1 MPQHYDNAVKYVML
15 GYSQEFAEFMVGHS
29 DIKVLETL
37 ETEQP
42 TIKTHQNDSTL
53 KVQLRNEIAIFHT
66 EVQTD
71 DSRKPMWSRLA
82 GYNGFLIQQHEIPV
96 YCNVLYL
103 HPNAGKN
110 DKGYYAYKGLG
121 YEYVLRYKVIRLIEI
136 EGQTILEKQMPGL
149 LPFTP
154 LMKPPE
160 GIDANRWLEK
170 CIDAIALA
178 STDQNTKEILFA
190 ALGVFGSLVYD
201 SQMII
206 QRLPEGI
213 MRESPFIQYCLE
225 LYAEEYKQKA
235 YTDGVEQGKAEGL
248 EQGKAEGLEQGK
260 AEGLEQGKVE
270 GLEQG
275 EKKGTI
281 QSIIALLEMQFKP
294 DAVKVLEPTLQRID
308 DMQRLR
314 ELLLVVP
321 RVDSLEGFM
330 QYLSNGNAIESENG
344 GIPHS

>member
-1 MPQHYDNAVKYVML
+1 MAQYYDNAVKYVML

-29 DIKVLETL
+29 DIKVLENL

-42 TIKTHQNDSTL
+42 TIKSHQNDSTL
-53 KVQLRNEIAIFHT
+53 KVQLENETVIFHT

-82 GYNGFLIQQHEIPV
+82 GYNGFLIHQHEMPV

-103 HPNAGKN
+103 HPNAGRN
-110 DKGYYAYKGLG
+110 DKGFYAYKGMG

-136 EGQTILEKQMPGL
+136 DGQSILEKQVPAL

-154 LMKPPE
+154 LMKRSS

-178 STDQNTKEILFA
+178 SVDQNTREILFA
-190 ALGVFGSLVYD
+190 ALGVFSGIVFEPELIYE
-201 SQMII
+201 
-206 QRLPEGI
+206 RLPEGI
-213 MRESPFIQYCLE
+213 MQESPFIQYCLE
-225 LYAEEYKQKA
+225 KFSAEATQEAYKQGK
-235 YTDGVEQGKAEGL
+235 EQGEKKGEEKG
-248 EQGKAEGLEQGK
+248 EEK
-260 AEGLEQGKVE
+260 
-270 GLEQG
+270 G

-281 QSIIALLEMQFKP
+281 QSIISLLETQFQP
-294 DAVKVLEPTLQRID
+294 DAVKVLEPTLERID

-314 ELLLVVP
+314 ELLLAAP
-321 RVDSLEGFM
+321 RVDTLETFM
-330 QYLSNGNAIESENG
+330 QYMSNGNVIESENG
-344 GIPHS
+344 GPQS

>member
-1 MPQHYDNAVKYVML
+1 ML
-15 GYSQEFAEFMVGHS
+15 KEAHGFSRREYH
-29 DIKVLETL
+29 T
-37 ETEQP
+37 
-42 TIKTHQNDSTL
+42 
-53 KVQLRNEIAIFHT
+53 AIFHT

-71 DSRKPMWSRLA
+71 DSRKPMWSCLA
-82 GYNGFLIQQHEIPV
+82 GYHGYLIQQHEIPV

-103 HPNAGKN
+103 HPNAGRN
-110 DKGYYAYKGLG
+110 DEGFYAYKGMG

-136 EGQTILEKQMPGL
+136 NGQSILEKQMPGL

-170 CIDAIALA
+170 CIDAITLA

-235 YTDGVEQGKAEGL
+235 YVEGIEQGKAEGI
-248 EQGKAEGLEQGK
+248 
-260 AEGLEQGKVE
+260 
-270 GLEQG
+270 EQG
-275 EKKGTI
+275 EKNGTI
-281 QSIIALLEMQFKP
+281 QSIIALLEIKFKP
-294 DAVKVLEPTLQRID
+294 DAVKVLEPTLQSID

-314 ELLLVVP
+314 ELLIAAP
-321 RVDSLEGFM
+321 RVESLERFM
-330 QYLSNGNAIESENG
+330 QFLSNGNAIESENDG
-344 GIPHS
+344 TLHL

>member
-82 GYNGFLIQQHEIPV
+82 GYHGYLIQQHEIPV

-103 HPNAGKN
+103 HPNAGRN
-110 DKGYYAYKGLG
+110 DVGFYAYKRMG

-136 EGQTILEKQMPGL
+136 DGQSILEKQMPGL

-190 ALGVFGSLVYD
+190 ALGVFG
-201 SQMII
+201 I
-206 QRLPEGI
+206 
-213 MRESPFIQYCLE
+213 
-225 LYAEEYKQKA
+225 
-235 YTDGVEQGKAEGL
+235 
-248 EQGKAEGLEQGK
+248 
-260 AEGLEQGKVE
+260 
-270 GLEQG
+270 
-275 EKKGTI
+275 
-281 QSIIALLEMQFKP
+281 
-294 DAVKVLEPTLQRID
+294 
-308 DMQRLR
+308 
-314 ELLLVVP
+314 
-321 RVDSLEGFM
+321 
-330 QYLSNGNAIESENG
+330 
-344 GIPHS
+344 